1 MPKKGE
7 NIYKRKDGRWEGRY
21 IRSRE
26 NGRTLYGYVYGRTYH
41 EVKEKQRS
49 AVQKMRSAG
58 NICAAQQACTM
69 QVLAEK
75 WFYQMKSQVKESTY
89 RKYWNLWAWYIK
101 PTFGQLLVSQVK
113 NQTIEQFCV
122 QLRTSG
128 GVKQNGLS
136 AKTVSATLSLLRSML
151 HLASRMDILVTCDLQ
166 AWNIRQE
173 QKSIRVF
180 TQEEQRVLCAHL
192 NAELSLKNAGI
203 LMCLF
208 TGIRIGELCA
218 LRWEDIHLTHRVICI
233 QHTMQRLQTDDCSKQ
248 KTKIVITS
256 PKSSHSIRMIPLPEN
271 FSALLASLVPA
282 SGNGY
287 FLTGSEQRWIE
298 PRSMQNHFKRVLQ
311 NCRISPANFH
321 TLRHTFATRCIEVG
335 FDVKSLSEILGH
347 ANVSIT
353 MNRYVH
359 PSMDL
364 KRDQMQKLSPLFA
377 VK

>member
-26 NGRTLYGYVYGRTYH
+26 SGRTLYGYVYGRTYR
-41 EVKEKQRS
+41 EVKEKQRR
-49 AVQKMRSAG
+49 AVQKMQTEENST
-58 NICAAQQACTM
+58 AAQQTCTM
-69 QVLAEK
+69 QMLAEK
-75 WFYQMKSQVKESTY
+75 WFYRIKPQVKESTY
-89 RKYWNLWAWYIK
+89 RKYWNLWTWYIE
-101 PTFGQLLVSQVK
+101 PTFGHLLVSQVK
-113 NQTIEQFCV
+113 NQTVELFCS

-128 GVKQNGLS
+128 GVKQAGLS
-136 AKTVSATLSLLRSML
+136 AKTVSATLSLLRSMF
-151 HLASRMDILVTCDLQ
+151 HLASRLEIPVTCDLQ

-180 TQEEQRVLCAHL
+180 TAEEQRILCAYL
-192 NAELSLKNAGI
+192 TAELSLKNAGI

-208 TGIRIGELCA
+208 TGVRIGELCA
-218 LRWEDIHLTHRVICI
+218 LRWEDIHLKHHVICI
-233 QHTMQRLQTDDCSKQ
+233 RHTMQRLQTDDGSNQ
-248 KTKIVITS
+248 KTRVIITS
-256 PKSSHSIRMIPLPEN
+256 PKSSHSIRTIPLPES
-271 FSALLASLVPA
+271 FSSLLASLVPP
-282 SGNGY
+282 SGTGY

-311 NCRISPANFH
+311 RCQISPANFH